1 MGIRTALVTLA
12 AATALVLSGCSTA
25 EVPVDNEAPATYA
38 QLDTLKIDTSDVVSI
53 IDGLDSLKVDARPG
67 DIMASVQ
74 PGELQLEPGG
84 IALPLP
90 EDEFYVS
97 IAPYVNQTHPCTYHS
112 LTTCLGELQNTPIE
126 LTITD
131 TETGDIVQEGLTA
144 TADNGFVGA
153 WLKRDREYLVRIV
166 SAEGYAEQVIRTGV
180 DDPSCITT
188 MQLAPAE

>member
-166 SAEGYAEQVIRTGV
+166 SAEGYAEQVIRTGF